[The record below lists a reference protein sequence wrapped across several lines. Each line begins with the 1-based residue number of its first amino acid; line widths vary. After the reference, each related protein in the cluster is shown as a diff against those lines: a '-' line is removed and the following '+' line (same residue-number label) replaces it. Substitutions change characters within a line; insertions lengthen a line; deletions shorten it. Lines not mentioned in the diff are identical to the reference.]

1 MAAPSLY
8 GFALGPSSV
17 YGVTECVKRVTT
29 RVCGK
34 YLLHVTVVCYRPVFP
49 PAPAPCWVL
58 RALPMPAFTDLRA
71 RTNAGEDV
79 SFDVFTG
86 KVVLVVNVARL

>member
-1 MAAPSLY
+1 MA
-8 GFALGPSSV
+8 
-17 YGVTECVKRVTT
+17 
-29 RVCGK
+29 
-34 YLLHVTVVCYRPVFP
+34 VFP
-49 PAPAPCWVL
+49 PGPAPCWL
-58 RALPMPAFTDLRA
+58 RDESAARMPAFTDLRA

>member
-1 MAAPSLY
+1 MLARAVLASPAPSE
-8 GFALGPSSV
+8 S
-17 YGVTECVKRVTT
+17 
-29 RVCGK
+29 
-34 YLLHVTVVCYRPVFP
+34 H
-49 PAPAPCWVL
+49 
-58 RALPMPAFTDLRA
+58 PMPAFTDLRA

>member
-17 YGVTECVKRVTT
+17 CGATECVKRVTT

-34 YLLHVTVVCYRPVFP
+34 YLLQVAVLLYRPVFFSP
-49 PAPAPCWVL
+49 GAVL
-58 RALPMPAFTDLRA
+58 G
-71 RTNAGEDV
+71 TNAGEDV

>member
-17 YGVTECVKRVTT
+17 YGATECVKRVTT
-29 RVCGK
+29 RVWHSSLSGCFSS
-34 YLLHVTVVCYRPVFP
+34 L
-49 PAPAPCWVL
+49 PAQRRVGFAT
-58 RALPMPAFTDLRA
+58 RAARMPAFTDLRA

>member
-1 MAAPSLY
+1 MCDHA
-8 GFALGPSSV
+8 
-17 YGVTECVKRVTT
+17 RVT
-29 RVCGK
+29 RVCRSELK
-34 YLLHVTVVCYRPVFP
+34 WLFSL
-49 PAPAPCWVL
+49 PAQRRVGFAT
-58 RALPMPAFTDLRA
+58 RAARMPAFTDLRA

>member
-17 YGVTECVKRVTT
+17 YGVTDCVKRVTVTVNT
-29 RVCGK
+29 RVWFSS
-34 YLLHVTVVCYRPVFP
+34 RPS
-49 PAPAPCWVL
+49 AVL
-58 RALPMPAFTDLRA
+58 ASRETHTEDPMPAFTDLRA

-79 SFDVFTG
+79 SFDIFTG

>member
-1 MAAPSLY
+1 MVPCPC
-8 GFALGPSSV
+8 GP
-17 YGVTECVKRVTT
+17 CF
-29 RVCGK
+29 
-34 YLLHVTVVCYRPVFP
+34 RPE
-49 PAPAPCWVL
+49 AQRAVL
-58 RALPMPAFTDLRA
+58 AGDPMPAFTNLRA

>member
-1 MAAPSLY
+1 MAAPSQY

-17 YGVTECVKRVTT
+17 YGATECVKRVTT
-29 RVCGK
+29 ATTRVCGK
-34 YLLHVTVVCYRPVFP
+34 WLTSTDPFFP
-49 PAPAPCWVL
+49 PGRRRVGCS
-58 RALPMPAFTDLRA
+58 ALPMPAFTDLRA

>member
-17 YGVTECVKRVTT
+17 YGVTDCVKRVTVTVNT
-29 RVCGK
+29 RVWFSS
-34 YLLHVTVVCYRPVFP
+34 RPS
-49 PAPAPCWVL
+49 AVL
-58 RALPMPAFTDLRA
+58 ASRDARHPMPAFTDLRA

-79 SFDVFTG
+79 SFDIFTG

>member
-1 MAAPSLY
+1 M
-8 GFALGPSSV
+8 
-17 YGVTECVKRVTT
+17 
-29 RVCGK
+29 CGK
-34 YLLHVTVVCYRPVFP
+34 YLLQVAVVCTDQLLSTAEFRNADTLGIASVFSL
-49 PAPAPCWVL
+49 PAQRRVGFAT
-58 RALPMPAFTDLRA
+58 RAGRMPAFTDLRA

>member
-1 MAAPSLY
+1 MAAPSLC

-17 YGVTECVKRVTT
+17 YGATECVKRVTT
-29 RVCGK
+29 RACG
-34 YLLHVTVVCYRPVFP
+34 LSGCFSSL
-49 PAPAPCWVL
+49 PAQRRVGFAT
-58 RALPMPAFTDLRA
+58 RAARMPAFTDLRA

>member
-1 MAAPSLY
+1 MPIRWELRPCFPSR
-8 GFALGPSSV
+8 PS
-17 YGVTECVKRVTT
+17 
-29 RVCGK
+29 
-34 YLLHVTVVCYRPVFP
+34 
-49 PAPAPCWVL
+49 AVL
-58 RALPMPAFTDLRA
+58 ASRTHGTMPAFTDLRA